1 MACRACWQFNDDTC
15 IQFLTKWNIQ
25 ASVDGVHRH
34 YYLFCTDSGILSSS
48 NEEGQGT
55 YFRSRMVQDIQNP
68 NPQCCSGSVAKY
80 RHRARRHQPRVI
92 LKTSRRVSISKRFQ
106 QRILIKQYL
115 ELPSYTGYRVQI
127 YWLAP

>member
-55 YFRSRMVQDIQNP
+55 YFRSRMVQGIQNP

-80 RHRARRHQPRVI
+80 RHRARRYQPIVI
-92 LKTSRRVSISKRFQ
+92 LKTSRGVSNLKRFQ
-106 QRILIKQYL
+106 QRFLIKQYL
-115 ELPSYTGYRVQI
+115 ELPFSAGYRVQI
-127 YWLAP
+127 HWLAS